1 MSRSQLGF
9 ITADEF
15 RAWLRHRY
23 PRENGWT
30 HRRIGEELGLSTG
43 FVGMLLNGSR
53 RPSMAALDAVN
64 MEAVTFYRLKNDPFT
79 GRPWG
84 DAEQVSSVPSQ
95 DQREAREA

>member
-15 RAWLRHRY
+15 RRWLRQRY
-23 PRENGWT
+23 PREDGWT
-30 HRRIGEELGLSTG
+30 HVQIGKKLRLSAG
-43 FVGMLLNGSR
+43 FVGMLLDGTR
-53 RPSMAALDAVN
+53 APSKAALDALK

-84 DAEQVSSVPSQ
+84 DASILPPKDS
-95 DQREAREA
+95 